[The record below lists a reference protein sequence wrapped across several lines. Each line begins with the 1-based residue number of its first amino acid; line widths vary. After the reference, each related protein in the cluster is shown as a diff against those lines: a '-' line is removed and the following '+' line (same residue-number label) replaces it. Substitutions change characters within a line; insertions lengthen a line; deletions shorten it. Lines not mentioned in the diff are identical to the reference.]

1 MELLAWIEGSALGVW
16 VRESVSLWAYPG
28 LIALHGIGLA
38 FVVGL
43 SVAIDLRLLG
53 AAPDL
58 PLAPLE
64 KLFPVIWIGFW
75 LNAISGV
82 ALTVAY
88 ATTLG
93 TNPVFLVKLVLVVL
107 AVANMRLIKT
117 RVFGVA
123 RLAGERAAVERGR
136 TLAWA
141 SLGLWTAAIVGGRL
155 IAYTGLL
162 AKTLGLGGE
171 GGG

>member
-1 MELLAWIEGSALGVW
+1 MDLLAWIEASALGVW

-28 LIALHGIGLA
+28 LIAFHGIGLA

-75 LNAISGV
+75 VNAISGV

-93 TNPVFLVKLVLVVL
+93 TNPVFLVKLVLVGL
-107 AVANMRLIKT
+107 AVANMHLIRT
-117 RVFGVA
+117 RVFGTA
-123 RLAGERAAVERGR
+123 RLAGDRAAAERGR
-136 TLAWA
+136 RLAWT
-141 SLGLWTAAIVGGRL
+141 SLGLWTATIAGGRL
-155 IAYTGLL
+155 IAYTDLL
-162 AKTLGLGGE
+162 AKTLGLAGG
-171 GGG
+171 